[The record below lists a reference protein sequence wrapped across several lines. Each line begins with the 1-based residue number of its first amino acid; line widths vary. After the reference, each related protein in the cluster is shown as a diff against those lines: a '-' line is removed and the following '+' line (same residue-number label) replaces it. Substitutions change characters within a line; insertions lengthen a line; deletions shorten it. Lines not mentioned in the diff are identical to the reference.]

1 MAVLESLQ
9 AVTWHRTK
17 QETASDANMH
27 QLVSIIENGIPEA
40 INDLPPPLRTYHR
53 FREHLHTLDGVILYK
68 DRIVIPPSLR
78 NDVLAAL
85 HSAHQ
90 GTSQM
95 TARAESSI
103 FWPGITSDI
112 IDIRLCC
119 SHCKQNNTLT
129 ALCTTSTTG
138 TTSVSIPMHLC
149 GLLHPQGK
157 KLLGYS

>member
-1 MAVLESLQ
+1 
-9 AVTWHRTK
+9 
-17 QETASDANMH
+17 MH

-68 DRIVIPPSLR
+68 DWIVIPPSLR

-90 GTSQM
+90 GMSQM
-95 TARAESSI
+95 TIRAESSM

-112 IDIRLCC
+112 IDI
-119 SHCKQNNTLT
+119 
-129 ALCTTSTTG
+129 
-138 TTSVSIPMHLC
+138 
-149 GLLHPQGK
+149 
-157 KLLGYS
+157 